1 MELIKKIKQAEK
13 QAQEIVE
20 QAKSQAARKIEENH
34 TSQAQTHAKAEQ
46 ERKKAVKAAVSTAQ
60 SQGLG
65 EVDNLKSQAEK
76 NRQQL
81 RDTVTGKMASA
92 VARIVDHLKG

>member
-13 QAQEIVE
+13 QAQETVE
-20 QAKSQAARKIEENH
+20 QAKSQAVRKVEENH
-34 TSQAQTHAKAEQ
+34 TSQTQTSANAEQ
-46 ERKKAVKAAVSTAQ
+46 ERKKAVKAAVSAAQ
-60 SQGLG
+60 SQGLA
-65 EVDNLKSQAEK
+65 EVDTLKSQAEK

-81 RDTVTGKMASA
+81 RDKVTGKMASA